1 MRSSACAPKATC
13 EAPVTSEPNPAR
25 GAPMRVVFVGHV
37 DHGKSTLVGRLLHDT
52 DSLPDGKVEQ
62 IRASCDRRGMP
73 FEWAFV
79 LDALQAERDQGIT
92 IETTQT
98 FFSTDKRDYVI
109 IDAPGH
115 KEFLRNMVTG
125 AARADA
131 AILVVD
137 ANEGIQEQSRR
148 HGYLLHLLGVRQVLV
163 AVNKMDLVG
172 YALDR
177 YADVAAD
184 IRAYLA
190 GLNIVPTHIVPVSGR
205 EGDNVVSHARE
216 HGHMDW
222 YEGATLVGG
231 IDGFDPPVYLSDL
244 PLRMPVQDV
253 YKFDERRLI
262 VGRIESGRLR
272 SGDEV
277 LFSPSNATA
286 RIESIETWGG
296 DEPLLAVTA
305 GQSAA
310 VTLDQPLFIE
320 RGEVMSHAERP
331 PLLTNVFRGRI
342 FWLGKQPLRVGS
354 RYTAKLNTASFP
366 VEVEAVEKVI
376 DVGDLSAGSE
386 GEVER
391 NAVAEVILRSRA
403 TVALDP
409 YSNGPR
415 TGRFVLVE
423 DYDIVG
429 GGIVDMRGYPDQR
442 HALGV
447 KSTNI
452 FSVEHEVDL
461 EARWNANGHRSGIL
475 WFTGLSGAGKT
486 TLAVELERRLFAR
499 GYQVYVLDGDNIRHG
514 LSADLGFSPEDRNE
528 NIRRVGEVAALFAR
542 AGVLVITA
550 FISPYRSDRD
560 RVRHI
565 APDLFHEVYIEA
577 DVATCEERDPKGL
590 YEKARRGEIKEFTG
604 ISAPYEPPDSPELA
618 VDTSALSVEDSLARL
633 MTYIETHL
641 DMSSAARRT
650 AAGRSGGGGAT

>member
-1 MRSSACAPKATC
+1 VSNAD
-13 EAPVTSEPNPAR
+13 NPTR
-25 GAPMRVVFVGHV
+25 GAPLRVVFVGHV

-62 IRASCDRRGMP
+62 IKASCDRRGMP

-79 LDALQAERDQGIT
+79 LDALQAERDQGVT
-92 IETTQT
+92 IDTTQM
-98 FFSTDKRDYVI
+98 FFGTDKRDYVI

-172 YALDR
+172 YSLDR

-205 EGDNVVSHARE
+205 EGDNVVTHSRDLA
-216 HGHMDW
+216 HMDW
-222 YEGATLVGG
+222 YEGVTLIGG
-231 IDGFDPPVYLSDL
+231 IDAFASPVYLSDL
-244 PLRMPVQDV
+244 PLRMPVQDI

-262 VGRIESGRLR
+262 VGRVESGRLR
-272 SGDEV
+272 SGDTV

-286 RIESIETWGG
+286 RIESIESWGS
-296 DEPLLAVTA
+296 DEPVLAVTA

-310 VTLDQPLFIE
+310 VTLDQPLFVE
-320 RGEVMSHAERP
+320 RGAVMSHTERP
-331 PLLTNVFRGRI
+331 PLLTNVFRGRV
-342 FWLGKQPLRVGS
+342 FWLGKTPLTVGS

-376 DVGDLSAGSE
+376 DVGDLSSAAE
-386 GEVER
+386 GVVER
-391 NAVAEVILRSRA
+391 NAVAEIILRSRA

-409 YSNGPR
+409 YANGPR

-429 GGIVDMRGYPDQR
+429 GGIVDMRDYPDQR
-442 HALGV
+442 HALGI

-461 EARWNANGHRSGIL
+461 EARWHANRHRSGIL

-565 APDLFHEVYIEA
+565 APDLFHEVHIEA
-577 DVATCEERDPKGL
+577 DVATCEQRDPKGL

-604 ISAPYEPPDSPELA
+604 ISAPYEAPDSPELV
-618 VDTSALSVEDSLARL
+618 VDTSSQSVDESLARL
-633 MTYIETHL
+633 MAYIEENL
-641 DMSSAARRT
+641 ALSAVPTRASPVQSGRT
-650 AAGRSGGGGAT
+650 DAP